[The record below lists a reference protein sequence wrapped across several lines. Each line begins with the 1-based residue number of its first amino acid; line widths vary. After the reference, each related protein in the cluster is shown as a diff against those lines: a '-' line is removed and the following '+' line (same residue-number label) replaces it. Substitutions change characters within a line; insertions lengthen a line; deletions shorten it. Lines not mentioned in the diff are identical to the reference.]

1 LVSIIISNLRGKKGN
16 FDYTDLG
23 KIDTLVALLQS
34 RSKGFGSLLV
44 DGEWNP
50 VLSRQGE
57 KSPKLQRLV
66 DRSDASTPVNS
77 FSNFNVKELQFEN
90 INFTRGGNGVLK
102 AIVKY
107 NPVAENF
114 DKSADGKNIV
124 LRRIACDIIKVS
136 FKFWRFPKVPLPL
149 KRKGGYLDFLYL
161 DKDIRVTKGN
171 RGSLFVHFRPEYLE
185 KVLSV

>member
-102 AIVKY
+102 AIVKVLFLFY
-107 NPVAENF
+107 N
-114 DKSADGKNIV
+114 
-124 LRRIACDIIKVS
+124 
-136 FKFWRFPKVPLPL
+136 
-149 KRKGGYLDFLYL
+149 
-161 DKDIRVTKGN
+161 
-171 RGSLFVHFRPEYLE
+171 
-185 KVLSV
+185 